1 MNTLVTDKFYYIMD
15 YSGNCYRVN
24 SNDQLVVAANETE
37 ATVFSFV
44 EANKRI
50 GAGPKSKFY
59 FMTPINDKNEEEDD
73 EPIQEE
79 ANYNL
84 SDAIISAVKEI
95 TDGEITEE
103 VEKSISE
110 YDLSKVDWQ
119 EYLTHFT
126 FIASGLKEYRES
138 LVKAESDV
146 DQKICDVL
154 HYIEL
159 CNTDDSEA
167 TDLVELLKVCR
178 ENRRDIK
185 DEIFRVDMFQK
196 NVGTSANVA
205 KATEAIKSI
214 KGLETRKYTPR
225 KFTELF
231 EGSEIKIKCSGRNRI
246 DSYVEISDRMGEQ
259 SVQEEYAMDYERIE
273 TAFDGKKNDWM
284 AFAMQQ
290 AEFYRNAGQYII
302 NLKIEIEDIDN
313 AIADLMDEV
322 ETANCNVT
330 QGYKMFKRLKEL
342 RLERKEKEREL
353 ECLYILTE
361 HFDIN
366 AMADECDSNVDTLE
380 SFLYGDSEKEDT
392 IQHEASAEE
401 TGESVVVT
409 SITNIAV

>member
-1 MNTLVTDKFYYIMD
+1 MGTSAVDMFYYIMD
-15 YSGNCYRVN
+15 YSSHYYRLN
-24 SNDQLVVAANETE
+24 ANDQLVVAADESE
-37 ATVFSFV
+37 ATVFSFID
-44 EANKRI
+44 ANKRI

-59 FMTPINDKNEEEDD
+59 FMTPINSDNQDEEEP
-73 EPIQEE
+73 EREE
-79 ANYNL
+79 ETTYNL
-84 SDAIISAVKEI
+84 TEAIVSAVKEL
-95 TDGEITEE
+95 TEGEVTEE

-159 CNTDDSEA
+159 CDTDDSEA
-167 TDLVELLKVCR
+167 ADLVELLKVCR

-196 NVGTSANVA
+196 NIGTSANVA
-205 KATEAIKSI
+205 KAKEAIKSI

-231 EGSEIKIKCSGRNRI
+231 EGSQVRIKSSGNKPTDSCESISVRREEEIA
-246 DSYVEISDRMGEQ
+246 
-259 SVQEEYAMDYERIE
+259 QEEYEMNYERRE
-273 TAFDGKKNDWM
+273 TSFDGKINDWM

-290 AEFYRNAGQYII
+290 AEFYRNAGQYIV
-302 NLKIEIEDIDN
+302 NLKLDIEDIDN

-342 RLERKEKEREL
+342 RLERKEKEKEL

-361 HFDIN
+361 HFDLS
-366 AMADECDSNVDTLE
+366 AMADECDSNVEALE
-380 SFLYGDSEKEDT
+380 GFLFEK
-392 IQHEASAEE
+392 SEE
-401 TGESVVVT
+401 TAEVRVSDISDAEVDN
-409 SITNIAV
+409 SSKITNIAV

>member
-1 MNTLVTDKFYYIMD
+1 MNTLATDKFYYIMD
-15 YSGNCYRVN
+15 YSGNFYKVN

-59 FMTPINDKNEEEDD
+59 FMTPINDKNEDY
-73 EPIQEE
+73 
-79 ANYNL
+79 A
-84 SDAIISAVKEI
+84 SISAVKEI
-95 TDGEITEE
+95 TEGEITEK

-126 FIASGLKEYRES
+126 FIASGLMEYRES

-159 CNTDDSEA
+159 CNTDDFEA

-185 DEIFRVDMFQK
+185 DEIYRVDTFQK
-196 NVGTSANVA
+196 NIGTSANVA
-205 KATEAIKSI
+205 KAKEAIKSI

-231 EGSEIKIKCSGRNRI
+231 EGSEIKIKRSGRNRT
-246 DSYVEISDRMGEQ
+246 DSYVEISDRMEEQ
-259 SVQEEYAMDYERIE
+259 SAQEEYVMDYERRE
-273 TAFDGKKNDWM
+273 TAYDGKKNDWM

-302 NLKIEIEDIDN
+302 NLKIDIEDIDN
-313 AIADLMDEV
+313 AIANLMDEV

-380 SFLYGDSEKEDT
+380 SFLYGDTEKVEEDT
-392 IQHEASAEE
+392 IQQESSVEEA
-401 TGESVVVT
+401 GESVVVT

>member
-1 MNTLVTDKFYYIMD
+1 MGTSAVDMFYYIMD
-15 YSGNCYRVN
+15 YSSHYYRLDAK
-24 SNDQLVVAANETE
+24 DQLVVVADESE
-37 ATVFSFV
+37 ASVFSFV

-50 GAGPKSKFY
+50 GTGPKSKFY
-59 FMTPINDKNEEEDD
+59 FMTPINSDNEED
-73 EPIQEE
+73 EKTDQGDETPYNFTE
-79 ANYNL
+79 A
-84 SDAIISAVKEI
+84 IVSAVKEL
-95 TDGEITEE
+95 TEGEVTKE

-126 FIASGLKEYRES
+126 FIASGLKEYQES
-138 LVKAESDV
+138 LIKAESDV

-167 TDLVELLKVCR
+167 ADLVELLKVCR

-185 DEIFRVDMFQK
+185 DEIFRVDIFQK
-196 NVGTSANVA
+196 NIGTSANVA
-205 KATEAIKSI
+205 KAKEAIKSI

-231 EGSEIKIKCSGRNRI
+231 EGSQVKIKSSVNKPV
-246 DSYVEISDRMGEQ
+246 DSCESVPARMEEHI
-259 SVQEEYAMDYERIE
+259 VQEEYEMNYERRE
-273 TAFDGKKNDWM
+273 TSFDGKENDWM

-302 NLKIEIEDIDN
+302 NLKMDIEDIDN
-313 AIADLMDEV
+313 TIADLMDEI
-322 ETANCNVT
+322 ENANCNVT

-342 RLERKEKEREL
+342 RLERKEKEKEL

-361 HFDIN
+361 HFDLS
-366 AMADECDSNVDTLE
+366 AMSDECDSNVENLGNFLHGNVE
-380 SFLYGDSEKEDT
+380 SDNQEIVENIETKNEQPIAT
-392 IQHEASAEE
+392 I
-401 TGESVVVT
+401 TD
-409 SITNIAV
+409 IAV